1 MWLQHV
7 PIKVSYVSLS
17 ILKQW
22 SFSGGD
28 MWLQHVPIKVSN
40 VSSSIL
46 KQWSFSGAD
55 MWLQHVPIKV
65 SNVSLVF
72 LSNGASVEPTCGSSM
87 SQLRSVMSVLV
98 F

>member
-7 PIKVSYVSLS
+7 PIR
-17 ILKQW
+17 
-22 SFSGGD
+22 
-28 MWLQHVPIKVSN
+28 VSN

-65 SNVSLVF
+65 SNASLVF
-72 LSNGASVEPTCGSSM
+72 
-87 SQLRSVMSVLV
+87 
-98 F
+98 